1 MPLPRTVPPSDTETQ
16 VIPVVGAEPAQR
28 RRRLPRP
35 VAPAV
40 VLAVLAVTAGVVWSG
55 RDAGPPPAVDG
66 SAGVRSVALV
76 QQDMSMSQSLP
87 GTLGYGA
94 ARVVKGGRDGTV
106 TWLPAPGAAVRRGKQ
121 LYRVDDRPVPL
132 FYGGMPLYRPL
143 RDLGTVGRDV
153 RIVADN
159 LDALGYEI
167 GDQPRPGTRLVPS
180 PAPSP
185 SASRPAV
192 TVGRGEAVL
201 TTGLRAA
208 VKRWQVD
215 LGVPATGAV
224 EPGDVAVLVGA
235 VRVDSVA
242 AQPGDSADSPLM
254 SVTQTAKVVT
264 VQMDVGDAASV
275 GPGDVVDVRL
285 PDESAVGG
293 KVAAVGQAVQAAAG
307 DDPTGGGPAKVTV
320 TVTLDRSAAV
330 SKISFADVQVDFV
343 AETHEDVLVAPVGA
357 LLALAEGGY
366 AVQVEGGGLVAVETG
381 MFAKG
386 LVEISGDGLVAGT
399 RVVTTS

>member
-1 MPLPRTVPPSDTETQ
+1 MPLTRTVPPSDTETQ
-16 VIPVVGAEPAQR
+16 VIPVVGAEPAAR
-28 RRRLPRP
+28 RRRLPRL
-35 VAPAV
+35 VVPAV
-40 VLAVLAVTAGVVWSG
+40 VLAGLAAAAGVVWSG
-55 RDAGPPPAVDG
+55 RDTGPPPAADG
-66 SAGVRSVALV
+66 AAGVRSVALV

-94 ARVVKGGRDGTV
+94 ARVVKGGTEGTV
-106 TWLPAPGAAVRRGKQ
+106 TWLPAPGASVKRGQQ

-132 FYGGMPLYRPL
+132 LYGGMPLYRPL

-159 LDALGYEI
+159 LDALGYDV
-167 GDQPRPGTRLVPS
+167 GDQPRSGTRLVPS
-180 PAPSP
+180 PA
-185 SASRPAV
+185 ASRPAV
-192 TVGRGEAVL
+192 TVGRGEGVL
-201 TTGLRAA
+201 TAALRAA
-208 VKRWQVD
+208 VKRWQGD

-242 AQPGDSADSPLM
+242 AQPGDSAASPLM

-275 GPGDVVDVRL
+275 EPGDAVDVRL

-293 KVAAVGQAVQAAAG
+293 RVAAVGQAVQAAAG

-320 TVTLDRSAAV
+320 TVTLDKSAAV
-330 SKISFADVQVDFV
+330 AKISFADVQVDFV

-366 AVQVEGGGLVAVETG
+366 AVQVDGGALVAVETG

-386 LVEISGDGLVAGT
+386 LVEIAGDGLVAGT
-399 RVVTTS
+399 RVVTAS